1 VTDSQLPRYEI
12 FIVERP
18 GRPPTYAGSVHAS
31 DDELAMLNARDV
43 FARRPDCHGLW
54 AFRAETISSRTADEA
69 LSAFEGTEPAPR
81 ERYLVFGKLGHK
93 GVPTFL
99 GAVEAAGPDE
109 AVGRGR
115 ALYGQDVVLWWVAPE
130 RCRLASAAEDAGL
143 MFEPAKG
150 KPFRDQAFYPV
161 ETLMRQLR
169 RARNHK
175 QEHS

>member
-1 VTDSQLPRYEI
+1 MTDSQLPRYEI

-31 DDELAMLNARDV
+31 DDELALLNARDV

-54 AFRAETISSRTADEA
+54 AFRAETISSRTAEEA
-69 LSAFEGTEPAPR
+69 LSPAEETERAPR

-99 GAVEAAGPDE
+99 GAVEAARPDE
-109 AVGRGR
+109 AVARGR
-115 ALYGQDVVLWWVAPE
+115 AKYGQGVVLWWVAPE
-130 RCRLASAAEDAGL
+130 RCRLASAAEDAGP

-150 KPFRDQAFYPV
+150 KPFRDQSFYPV

-169 RARNHK
+169 RMRNRE
-175 QEHS
+175 QGRS

>member
-1 VTDSQLPRYEI
+1 MTDSQLPRYEI

-31 DDELAMLNARDV
+31 DDELALLNARDV

-54 AFRAETISSRTADEA
+54 AFRAETISSRTDEEA
-69 LSAFEGTEPAPR
+69 LSPAEETESAQS
-81 ERYLVFGKLGHK
+81 ERCLVFGKRGHK
-93 GVPTFL
+93 GVHTFL
-99 GAVEAAGPDE
+99 GAVDAARPDE
-109 AVGRGR
+109 AVGKGR
-115 ALYGQDVVLWWVAPE
+115 TLYGRGVVLWWVAPE
-130 RCRLASAAEDAGL
+130 RCRLANAADDAGP

-169 RARNHK
+169 RMRNRE
-175 QEHS
+175 QGRS